1 MNNKKAL
8 ELVNLV
14 AERLLKKGADE
25 CSVTYIES
33 IENDIEFRKKK
44 IETLKRSVSK
54 GINISIY
61 KNNRFSSLSTSSL
74 NEKDL
79 EKFIDRGIEMTSY
92 LNIDK
97 FRSLPDPKYYKN
109 RKKKDLKIYDNNINA
124 ISTKDKIKTLKMID
138 EAILKSGENIISSTV
153 GFSDSHT
160 ETILLNS
167 NGFLGTKISTSFSL
181 GAEVTVKDDM
191 GKLIEDYFYAGT
203 RELQNLP
210 DWGIIAH
217 KSIKNTLRKRG
228 QSKIKSG
235 EYETVVENRVAGT
248 LLNTL
253 ISPLGGQ
260 LIYLKKS
267 YLENM
272 KDKKIGSEEL
282 NIIDDPF
289 IMGGLGS
296 RLFDSEGLTS
306 FPRKIVEK
314 GVLNGFYI
322 NSYYGKKLNM
332 ESTSGSYSNLVIP
345 KGKKTLNE
353 IISEITKGILITGF
367 IGGNFNSTTGD
378 FSFGITG
385 ILIENGK
392 YKNAVN
398 EMNITG
404 NSLDLWKNFC
414 EAATDTFE
422 FSRIRTPSLRF
433 SNIQF
438 SGS

>member
-1 MNNKKAL
+1 MNNKKKL
-8 ELVNLV
+8 ELVNRIT
-14 AERLLKKGADE
+14 EKILKKGADE

-33 IENDIEFRKKK
+33 MENNIEFRKKK

-61 KNNRFSSLSTSSL
+61 KNNRFSSHSTSSL
-74 NEKDL
+74 NEEDL

-181 GAEVTVKDDM
+181 GAEVTIKDDK

-210 DWGIIAH
+210 DWGMIAH

-235 EYETVVENRVAGT
+235 EYETVVENRVVGT

-272 KDKKIGSEEL
+272 KGKKIGSEEL

-306 FPRKIVEK
+306 LPRKIVDK

-322 NSYYGKKLNM
+322 NSYYGKKLKM